1 MPCLGAAAVASV
13 QLPRPHPAS
22 RLSRGASPPS
32 PFPFLHVGPQ
42 DTARVPAAAVC
53 SPSQSSA
60 IGVSAEVL
68 RRNVLSTLL
77 STSAVLFFGPN
88 RIILADTTGG
98 AFREYIDTFDG
109 YSFLYPKGWIQV
121 RGAGAD
127 IFFRDPVL
135 LDVNMS
141 VDISSPSS
149 SNYKTVEDLGPPE
162 NAAKGVLKQY
172 LTEFMSTRLGVRRES
187 NVLSASSKV
196 SDDGKL
202 YYEVE
207 VNIKSYASNNELA
220 VMPADRVQRLEWDR
234 RYLTVLGVENNR
246 LYALRLQSPERLLLE
261 EEGDL
266 RRVMDSFRVN
276 KIEA

>member
-1 MPCLGAAAVASV
+1 
-13 QLPRPHPAS
+13 
-22 RLSRGASPPS
+22 
-32 PFPFLHVGPQ
+32 
-42 DTARVPAAAVC
+42 
-53 SPSQSSA
+53 
-60 IGVSAEVL
+60 
-68 RRNVLSTLL
+68 
-77 STSAVLFFGPN
+77 
-88 RIILADTTGG
+88 
-98 AFREYIDTFDG
+98 
-109 YSFLYPKGWIQV
+109 V

-162 NAAKGVLKQY
+162 KAADGVLKQY

-196 SDDGKL
+196 ADDGKL
-202 YYEVE
+202 YYQVEVNQIVRCRYQNPIKKYILVICATCLLNILRRLRCTAVLCFQ

-220 VMPADRVQRLEWDR
+220 VMPKDRVQSLEWDR

-246 LYALRLQSPERLLLE
+246 LYALRLQSPERVLLE